1 MPIKKAESA
10 RPQQGPKQP
19 AADDREQARRA
30 VQMSM
35 DTRQ

>member
-1 MPIKKAESA
+1 MPTKKTQ
-10 RPQQGPKQP
+10 PQPKHNP
-19 AADDREQARRA
+19 KTTSEEDREQARRA

>member
-1 MPIKKAESA
+1 MPTNTKK
-10 RPQQGPKQP
+10 PQPPQP
-19 AADDREQARRA
+19 TQEELEQARRA